1 MIPAQG
7 SCQWFGFSSLIP
19 FFLMLRL
26 PWVSNMQLIRSEHL
40 QRGWE
45 ILPSLMASSLASINQ
60 QMTNDNGG
68 IIPVCS
74 PMATL
79 LHVPSTKPER
89 KRKLVSMPV
98 GGPRGPP

>member
-7 SCQWFGFSSLIP
+7 SCQWFGFSSLVT
-19 FFLMLRL
+19 FFLLLRL
-26 PWVSNMQLIRSEHL
+26 PWVSNMQLIRSGTLAAGVGH
-40 QRGWE
+40 
-45 ILPSLMASSLASINQ
+45 SSLLDCIFTSQHHQ

-68 IIPVCS
+68 IIPSRS

-79 LHVPSTKPER
+79 LHIPSTKPEG

-98 GGPRGPP
+98 GGAPGPT